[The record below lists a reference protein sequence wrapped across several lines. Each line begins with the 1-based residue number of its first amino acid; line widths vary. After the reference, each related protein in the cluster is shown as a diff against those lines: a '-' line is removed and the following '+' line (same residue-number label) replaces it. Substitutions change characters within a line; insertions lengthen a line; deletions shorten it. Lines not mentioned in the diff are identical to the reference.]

1 MARTLPGLGELETA
15 VLELLWNECASGAG
29 DGVDA
34 GAETRDAGGADRP
47 DDLSVRQVTDL
58 LSRSRPL
65 AYTTVMTV
73 LAHLYD
79 KGAVSREKVGRG
91 YRYRPARS
99 REDFGADALGELLRA
114 SGDAEKLLLHFVS
127 REGGGLD
134 PEEAGVLRRI
144 TARLRRGGDGV

>member
-1 MARTLPGLGELETA
+1 MAHSLPGLGELETA
-15 VLELLWNECASGAG
+15 VLELLWDECAG
-29 DGVDA
+29 D
-34 GAETRDAGGADRP
+34 
-47 DDLSVRQVTDL
+47 DDLSVREVAD
-58 LSRSRPL
+58 RFADRRPL

-79 KGAVSREKVGRG
+79 KGAVTREKVGRG

-99 REDFGADALGELLRA
+99 REDFGADALGELLRS

-127 REGGGLD
+127 REGGDLA

-144 TARLRRGGDGV
+144 TARLRGGGDT

>member
-1 MARTLPGLGELETA
+1 MHSLPGLGELETA
-15 VLELLWNECASGAG
+15 VLELLWDECAG
-29 DGVDA
+29 D
-34 GAETRDAGGADRP
+34 
-47 DDLSVRQVTDL
+47 DDLSVREVSDRL
-58 LSRSRPL
+58 ADRRPL

-79 KGAVSREKVGRG
+79 KGAVTREKVGRG

-99 REDFGADALGELLRA
+99 REDFGADALGELLRS

-127 REGGGLD
+127 REGGDLA

-144 TARLRRGGDGV
+144 TARLRGGGDT

>member
-1 MARTLPGLGELETA
+1 MPGLGELETA
-15 VLELLWNECASGAG
+15 VLELLWDECAG
-29 DGVDA
+29 DG
-34 GAETRDAGGADRP
+34 
-47 DDLSVRQVTDL
+47 DDLSVREVSDRL
-58 LSRSRPL
+58 ADRRPL

-79 KGAVSREKVGRG
+79 KGAVTREKVGRG

-99 REDFGADALGELLRA
+99 REDFGADALGELLLS

-127 REGGGLD
+127 REGGDLA

-144 TARLRRGGDGV
+144 TARLRGGGDT

>member
-1 MARTLPGLGELETA
+1 MVHSLPGLGELETA
-15 VLELLWNECASGAG
+15 VLELLWDECAG
-29 DGVDA
+29 DG
-34 GAETRDAGGADRP
+34 
-47 DDLSVRQVTDL
+47 DDLSVREVSDRL
-58 LSRSRPL
+58 ADRRPL

-79 KGAVSREKVGRG
+79 KGAVTREKVGRG

-99 REDFGADALGELLRA
+99 REDFGADALGELLLS

-127 REGGGLD
+127 REGGDLA

-144 TARLRRGGDGV
+144 TARLRGSGDT

>member
-1 MARTLPGLGELETA
+1 MYSLPGLGELETA
-15 VLELLWNECASGAG
+15 VLELLWDECAG
-29 DGVDA
+29 DG
-34 GAETRDAGGADRP
+34 
-47 DDLSVRQVTDL
+47 DDLSVREVSDRL
-58 LSRSRPL
+58 ADRRPL

-79 KGAVSREKVGRG
+79 KGAVTREKVGRG

-99 REDFGADALGELLRA
+99 REDFGADALGELLRS

-127 REGGGLD
+127 REGGDLA

-144 TARLRRGGDGV
+144 TARLRGGGDT

>member
-1 MARTLPGLGELETA
+1 MAHSLPGLGELETA
-15 VLELLWNECASGAG
+15 VLELLWDECVG
-29 DGVDA
+29 DG
-34 GAETRDAGGADRP
+34 
-47 DDLSVRQVTDL
+47 DDLSVREVTDRL
-58 LSRSRPL
+58 GRRRQL

-79 KGAVSREKVGRG
+79 KGAVTREKVGRG

-99 REDFGADALGELLRA
+99 REDFGADALGDLLRA

-127 REGGGLD
+127 REGGDLA

-144 TARLRRGGDGV
+144 SARLRRGGER

>member
-1 MARTLPGLGELETA
+1 MAHSLPGLGELETA
-15 VLELLWNECASGAG
+15 VLELLWDECAG
-29 DGVDA
+29 D
-34 GAETRDAGGADRP
+34 
-47 DDLSVRQVTDL
+47 DDLSVREVSDRL
-58 LSRSRPL
+58 ADRRPL

-79 KGAVSREKVGRG
+79 KGAVTREKVGRG

-99 REDFGADALGELLRA
+99 REDFGADALGELLRS

-127 REGGGLD
+127 REGGDLA

-144 TARLRRGGDGV
+144 TARLRGGGDT

>member
-1 MARTLPGLGELETA
+1 MPGLGELETA
-15 VLELLWNECASGAG
+15 VLELLWDECAG
-29 DGVDA
+29 D
-34 GAETRDAGGADRP
+34 
-47 DDLSVRQVTDL
+47 DDLSVREVSDRL
-58 LSRSRPL
+58 ADRRPL

-79 KGAVSREKVGRG
+79 KGAVTREKVGRG

-99 REDFGADALGELLRA
+99 REDFGADALGELLRS

-127 REGGGLD
+127 REGGDLA

-144 TARLRRGGDGV
+144 TARLRGGGDT

>member
-1 MARTLPGLGELETA
+1 MVYSLPGLGELETA
-15 VLELLWNECASGAG
+15 VLELLWDECAG
-29 DGVDA
+29 DG
-34 GAETRDAGGADRP
+34 
-47 DDLSVRQVTDL
+47 DDLSVREVSDRL
-58 LSRSRPL
+58 ADRRPL

-79 KGAVSREKVGRG
+79 KGAVTREKVGRG

-99 REDFGADALGELLRA
+99 REDFGADALGELLRS

-127 REGGGLD
+127 REGGDLA

-144 TARLRRGGDGV
+144 TARLRGGGDT

>member
-1 MARTLPGLGELETA
+1 MSHALPGLGELETA
-15 VLELLWNECASGAG
+15 VLELLWDECGAG
-29 DGVDA
+29 A
-34 GAETRDAGGADRP
+34 
-47 DDLSVRQVTDL
+47 DDLSVREVTDL
-58 LSRSRPL
+58 LAERRPL

-79 KGAVSREKVGRG
+79 KGAADRAKVGRG

-99 REDFGADALGELLRA
+99 REDFGADALADVLRS
-114 SGDAEKLLLHFVS
+114 SGDAEKLILHFVA

-144 TARLRRGGDGV
+144 TSRMRGGGRAG

>member
-1 MARTLPGLGELETA
+1 MAHSLPGLGELETA
-15 VLELLWNECASGAG
+15 VLELLWDECAG
-29 DGVDA
+29 D
-34 GAETRDAGGADRP
+34 
-47 DDLSVRQVTDL
+47 DDLSVREVADRL
-58 LSRSRPL
+58 ADRRPL

-79 KGAVSREKVGRG
+79 KGAVTREKVGRG

-99 REDFGADALGELLRA
+99 REDFGADALGELLRS

-127 REGGGLD
+127 REGGDLA

-144 TARLRRGGDGV
+144 TARLRGGGDT

>member
-15 VLELLWNECASGAG
+15 VLELLWDECAAG
-29 DGVDA
+29 TGDAVDA
-34 GAETRDAGGADRP
+34 GAADRS

-58 LSRSRPL
+58 LSRTRPL

-99 REDFGADALGELLRA
+99 REDFGADALGELLRG
-114 SGDAEKLLLHFVS
+114 SGDAEKLLLHFAT

-134 PEEAGVLRRI
+134 PEEASVLRRI
-144 TARLRRGGDGV
+144 TARLRRDGAGA

>member
-1 MARTLPGLGELETA
+1 MAHALPGLGELETA
-15 VLELLWNECASGAG
+15 VLELLWDECAG
-29 DGVDA
+29 DG
-34 GAETRDAGGADRP
+34 
-47 DDLSVRQVTDL
+47 DDLSVREVSDRL
-58 LSRSRPL
+58 ADRRPL

-79 KGAVSREKVGRG
+79 KGAVTREKVGRG

-99 REDFGADALGELLRA
+99 REDFGADALGELLRS

-127 REGGGLD
+127 REGGDLA

-144 TARLRRGGDGV
+144 TARLRGGGDA

>member
-1 MARTLPGLGELETA
+1 MAHSLPGLGELETA
-15 VLELLWNECASGAG
+15 VLELLWDECVG
-29 DGVDA
+29 DG
-34 GAETRDAGGADRP
+34 
-47 DDLSVRQVTDL
+47 DDLSDREVTDRL
-58 LSRSRPL
+58 GRRRQL

-79 KGAVSREKVGRG
+79 KGAVTREKVGRG

-99 REDFGADALGELLRA
+99 REDFGADALGDLLRA

-127 REGGGLD
+127 REGGDLA

-144 TARLRRGGDGV
+144 SARLRRGGER

>member
-1 MARTLPGLGELETA
+1 MAHSLPGLGELETA
-15 VLELLWNECASGAG
+15 VLELLWDECAG
-29 DGVDA
+29 D
-34 GAETRDAGGADRP
+34 
-47 DDLSVRQVTDL
+47 DDLSVREVADRL
-58 LSRSRPL
+58 PL

-79 KGAVSREKVGRG
+79 KGAVTREKVGRG

-99 REDFGADALGELLRA
+99 REDFGADALGELLRS

-127 REGGGLD
+127 REGGDLA

-144 TARLRRGGDGV
+144 TARLRGGGDT

>member
-15 VLELLWNECASGAG
+15 VLELLWDDC
-29 DGVDA
+29 
-34 GAETRDAGGADRP
+34 AGGTG
-47 DDLSVRQVTDL
+47 DLSVRQVTDML
-58 LSRSRPL
+58 AESRPL

-127 REGGGLD
+127 RDGGGLD

-144 TARLRRGGDGV
+144 TARLRRGGGDG